1 MSSSQ
6 CSPLNNKLTDDLLT
20 KILELCHYN
29 NISLLNLRAAQPQS
43 TINCPFLRQGELR
56 TKLVVVQGFGYDPV
70 DDDFKIVRVVSY
82 PVKVE
87 VEEDVDEVQEVD
99 SEVRVDVEVYSAKL
113 NAWRK
118 LEQNCLPQEIIE
130 CQTANYDICV
140 NGILC
145 CIAEGFSG
153 IIAFDLNQEVFNCDV
168 EFPVSGNYYRII
180 SINDSTIGLITVE
193 EFGGEFN
200 LWKLDD
206 VECLRGGSGLE
217 PSWSLMLGINVGFE
231 CMPLNYYNS
240 GHRLLLDLDMPILQ
254 VL

>member
-1 MSSSQ
+1 MPLQGQELTRLSLSRTSMEFSS
-6 CSPLNNKLTDDLLT
+6 LTTLSHFLT
-20 KILELCHYN
+20 FV
-29 NISLLNLRAAQPQS
+29 LLNLSLVS
-43 TINCPFLRQGELR
+43 TILFRNKFKRLPPHIVHYDTLNEVIQR
-56 TKLVVVQGFGYDPV
+56 FGYDPV
-70 DDDFKIVRVVSY
+70 DDDYKIVRVVSY

-118 LEQNCLPQEIIE
+118 LEQDCLAQEIIE
-130 CQTANYDICV
+130 CQTANYNICV

-168 EFPVSGNYYRII
+168 EFPVSGKYYRII
-180 SINDSTIGLITVE
+180 SINDSTIGLITINE
-193 EFGGEFN
+193 DGDEFN

-206 VECLRGGSGLE
+206 VECLHGGSGLE
-217 PSWSLMLGINVGFE
+217 PSWSLANAR
-231 CMPLNYYNS
+231 N
-240 GHRLLLDLDMPILQ
+240 
-254 VL
+254 